1 MPVLR
6 TNDVGALQ
14 QELLDMQR
22 RLNSAQLDLETER
35 ARNRMAVV
43 QTRHLESQ
51 LADVRRLNS
60 EQEKML
66 KNRQVE
72 YELLEGEVRTLADS
86 AAASAA
92 SAAQAKAYKALVVPG
107 YPDPAARIEDLEG
120 ILARYELELRKSE
133 EGRGVAVDRAIRRE

>member
-14 QELLDMQR
+14 QELSDMQR
-22 RLNSAQLDLETER
+22 RLNSSQLDLETER
-35 ARNRMAVV
+35 VRNRMAVV
-43 QTRHLESQ
+43 QTRHLETQ
-51 LADVRRLNS
+51 LADLRRLNS
-60 EQEKML
+60 EQERML

-72 YELLEGEVRTLADS
+72 YELLEGEVRALADS

-107 YPDPAARIEDLEG
+107 YPVRPFLLFLLG
-120 ILARYELELRKSE
+120 FLFTFLL
-133 EGRGVAVDRAIRRE
+133 

>member
-107 YPDPAARIEDLEG
+107 YPVRPSSA
-120 ILARYELELRKSE
+120 ILVVFPLSLSFR
-133 EGRGVAVDRAIRRE
+133 IRRLVLKIWRVF

>member
-1 MPVLR
+1 MPTLR

-35 ARNRMAVV
+35 ARNRMSVV

-51 LADVRRLNS
+51 LADLRRLNS
-60 EQEKML
+60 EQERML

-72 YELLEGEVRTLADS
+72 YELLEGEVKVLADS

-107 YPDPAARIEDLEG
+107 YPVRFPAVIPPFVIHLRCRIPRLV
-120 ILARYELELRKSE
+120 LRIW
-133 EGRGVAVDRAIRRE
+133 RVYWRAMR

>member
-6 TNDVGALQ
+6 TNDVEALQ
-14 QELLDMQR
+14 QELSDMQR
-22 RLNSAQLDLETER
+22 RLNSLQLDLETER

-43 QTRHLESQ
+43 QTRHLETQ
-51 LADVRRLNS
+51 LADLRRLNT
-60 EQEKML
+60 EQERML

-72 YELLEGEVRTLADS
+72 YELLEGEVRALADS

-107 YPDPAARIEDLEG
+107 YPVRPLFALPPRSLTHLLIVG
-120 ILARYELELRKSE
+120 SCCSHRGS
-133 EGRGVAVDRAIRRE
+133 GRHLGSL